1 MRLQTRLSLVITS
14 LILLTATAI
23 GCFAIATSY
32 SSQLNS
38 SDQIIEGVIEELST
52 SNDNPLSLST
62 YLADISNLKFSVAY
76 ITEEY
81 DLIPLHDGDSE
92 ISNSPKRAVVESAL
106 NKALNL
112 DQSRI
117 RAYQFSAGEYLLLYY
132 SIEEINQTR
141 SKNIELL
148 IIFTAL
154 IVFISTLITLI
165 IFRNDNELNLLVN
178 LLRRNQQRIQEF
190 IGDASHELRTPLTV
204 IRGYFELLKKNK
216 SDSNQNEVYQNRIES
231 EIFRM
236 QSIIDDLLFIT
247 ELDDLNESDTSDSSI
262 SSQVQSM
269 VDDLRFL
276 QPKRKIISSI
286 EPNLTLIIANSHLT
300 QLLANISS
308 NISRHTPQ
316 DSLVNIELFR
326 FDGGIKLIIEDS
338 GPGLPDYFYKN
349 GIQAFQRFDKSR
361 SRESGG
367 SGLGMTIMEK
377 IVKKYDGNISLTPS
391 SYNGLKIEITFN

>member
-38 SDQIIEGVIEELST
+38 SDQIIEGVIEELSS

-141 SKNIELL
+141 SKSIELL

-269 VDDLRFL
+269 VDDLRIL

>member
-154 IVFISTLITLI
+154 IVFISTLITLK

-269 VDDLRFL
+269 VDDLRIL

-286 EPNLTLIIANSHLT
+286 EPNLTMIIANSHLT

>member
-1 MRLQTRLSLVITS
+1 MITS

-92 ISNSPKRAVVESAL
+92 ISNSPKRTVIESAL

-154 IVFISTLITLI
+154 IVFISTLITLK

-286 EPNLTLIIANSHLT
+286 EPNLTMIIANSHLT

>member
-154 IVFISTLITLI
+154 IVFISTLITLK

-269 VDDLRFL
+269 VDDLRIL

>member
-1 MRLQTRLSLVITS
+1 MITS

-92 ISNSPKRAVVESAL
+92 ISNSPKRTVIESAL

-154 IVFISTLITLI
+154 IVFISTLITLK

-178 LLRRNQQRIQEF
+178 LLRRNQQRIHEF

-286 EPNLTLIIANSHLT
+286 EPNLTMIIANSHLT

>member
-1 MRLQTRLSLVITS
+1 MITS

-38 SDQIIEGVIEELST
+38 SDQIIEGVIEELSS

-154 IVFISTLITLI
+154 IVFISTLITLK

-286 EPNLTLIIANSHLT
+286 EPNLTMIIANSHLT

>member
-1 MRLQTRLSLVITS
+1 MITS

-178 LLRRNQQRIQEF
+178 LLRRNQQRIHEF

-286 EPNLTLIIANSHLT
+286 EPNLTMIIANSHLT

>member
-1 MRLQTRLSLVITS
+1 MITS

-92 ISNSPKRAVVESAL
+92 ILNSPKRTVVESAL

-154 IVFISTLITLI
+154 IVFISTLITLK

-216 SDSNQNEVYQNRIES
+216 TDSNQNEVYQNRIES

-286 EPNLTLIIANSHLT
+286 EPNLTMIIANSHLT

>member
-38 SDQIIEGVIEELST
+38 SDQIIEGVIEELSS

-178 LLRRNQQRIQEF
+178 LLRRNQQRIHEF

-269 VDDLRFL
+269 VDDLRIL

-286 EPNLTLIIANSHLT
+286 EPNLTMIIANSHLT

>member
-38 SDQIIEGVIEELST
+38 SDQIIEGVIEELSS

-92 ISNSPKRAVVESAL
+92 ISNSPKRTVVESAL

-154 IVFISTLITLI
+154 IVFISTLITLK

-216 SDSNQNEVYQNRIES
+216 TDSNQNEVYQNRIES

-286 EPNLTLIIANSHLT
+286 EPNLTMIIANSHLT

>member
-1 MRLQTRLSLVITS
+1 MITS

-92 ISNSPKRAVVESAL
+92 ILNSPKRTVVESAL

-154 IVFISTLITLI
+154 IVFISTLITLK

-286 EPNLTLIIANSHLT
+286 EPNLTMIIANSHLT

>member
-1 MRLQTRLSLVITS
+1 MITS

-216 SDSNQNEVYQNRIES
+216 TDSNQNEVYQNRIES

-286 EPNLTLIIANSHLT
+286 EPNLTMIIANSHLT

>member
-1 MRLQTRLSLVITS
+1 MITS

-178 LLRRNQQRIQEF
+178 LLRRNQQRIHEF

>member
-106 NKALNL
+106 TKALNL

-286 EPNLTLIIANSHLT
+286 EPNLTMIIANSHLT

>member
-1 MRLQTRLSLVITS
+1 MITS

-154 IVFISTLITLI
+154 IVFISTLITLK

-216 SDSNQNEVYQNRIES
+216 TDSNQNEVYQNRIES

-286 EPNLTLIIANSHLT
+286 EPNLTMIIANSHLT

>member
-38 SDQIIEGVIEELST
+38 SDQIIEGVIEELSS

-269 VDDLRFL
+269 VDDLRIL

>member
-1 MRLQTRLSLVITS
+1 MITS

-92 ISNSPKRAVVESAL
+92 ISNSPKRTVVESAL

-216 SDSNQNEVYQNRIES
+216 TDSNQNEVYQNRIES

-286 EPNLTLIIANSHLT
+286 EPNLTMIIANSHLT

>member
-1 MRLQTRLSLVITS
+1 M
-14 LILLTATAI
+14 
-23 GCFAIATSY
+23 
-32 SSQLNS
+32 
-38 SDQIIEGVIEELST
+38 
-52 SNDNPLSLST
+52 
-62 YLADISNLKFSVAY
+62 
-76 ITEEY
+76 
-81 DLIPLHDGDSE
+81 
-92 ISNSPKRAVVESAL
+92 
-106 NKALNL
+106 
-112 DQSRI
+112 
-117 RAYQFSAGEYLLLYY
+117 
-132 SIEEINQTR
+132 
-141 SKNIELL
+141 
-148 IIFTAL
+148 
-154 IVFISTLITLI
+154 FISTLITLI

-286 EPNLTLIIANSHLT
+286 EPNLTMIIANSHLT

-377 IVKKYDGNISLTPS
+377 IVKNMMETYH
-391 SYNGLKIEITFN
+391 

>member
-1 MRLQTRLSLVITS
+1 MITS

-38 SDQIIEGVIEELST
+38 SDQIIEGVIEELSS

-148 IIFTAL
+148 TIFTAL

-216 SDSNQNEVYQNRIES
+216 TDSNQNEVYQNRIES

-286 EPNLTLIIANSHLT
+286 EPNLTMIIANSHLT

>member
-1 MRLQTRLSLVITS
+1 MITS

-92 ISNSPKRAVVESAL
+92 ISNSPKRTVVESAL

-154 IVFISTLITLI
+154 IVFISTLITLK

-286 EPNLTLIIANSHLT
+286 EPNLTMIIANSHLT

>member
-38 SDQIIEGVIEELST
+38 SDQIIEGVIEELSS

-92 ISNSPKRAVVESAL
+92 ILNSPKRTVVESAL

-154 IVFISTLITLI
+154 IVFISTLITLK

-286 EPNLTLIIANSHLT
+286 EPNLTMIIANSHLT

>member
-32 SSQLNS
+32 SSQLKS
-38 SDQIIEGVIEELST
+38 SDQVIEGIIEELST

-178 LLRRNQQRIQEF
+178 LLRRNQQRIHEF

-216 SDSNQNEVYQNRIES
+216 TDSNQNEVYQNRIES

-286 EPNLTLIIANSHLT
+286 EPNLTMIIANSHLT

>member
-1 MRLQTRLSLVITS
+1 MITS

-38 SDQIIEGVIEELST
+38 SDQIIEGVIEELSS

-154 IVFISTLITLI
+154 IVFISTLITLK

-216 SDSNQNEVYQNRIES
+216 TDSNQNEVYQNRIES

-286 EPNLTLIIANSHLT
+286 EPNLTMIIANSHLT

>member
-1 MRLQTRLSLVITS
+1 MITS

-269 VDDLRFL
+269 VDDLRIL

-286 EPNLTLIIANSHLT
+286 EPNLTMIIANSHLT

>member
-1 MRLQTRLSLVITS
+1 MITS

-38 SDQIIEGVIEELST
+38 SDQIIEGVIEELSS

-286 EPNLTLIIANSHLT
+286 EPNLTMIIANSHLT

>member
-269 VDDLRFL
+269 VDDLRIL

-286 EPNLTLIIANSHLT
+286 EPNLTMIIANSHLT

>member
-92 ISNSPKRAVVESAL
+92 ISNSPKRTVVESAL

-286 EPNLTLIIANSHLT
+286 EPNLTMIIANSHLT

>member
-1 MRLQTRLSLVITS
+1 MITS

-92 ISNSPKRAVVESAL
+92 ISNSPKRTVIESAL

-216 SDSNQNEVYQNRIES
+216 TDSNQNEVYQNRIES

>member
-1 MRLQTRLSLVITS
+1 MITS

-154 IVFISTLITLI
+154 IVFISTLITLK

-286 EPNLTLIIANSHLT
+286 EPNLTMIIANSHLT

>member
-1 MRLQTRLSLVITS
+1 MITS

-92 ISNSPKRAVVESAL
+92 ISNSPKRTVIESAL

-154 IVFISTLITLI
+154 IVFISTLITLK

-178 LLRRNQQRIQEF
+178 LLRRNQQRIHEF

-269 VDDLRFL
+269 VDDLRIL

>member
-92 ISNSPKRAVVESAL
+92 ISNSPKRTVVESAL

-154 IVFISTLITLI
+154 IVFISTLITLK

-178 LLRRNQQRIQEF
+178 LLRRNQQRIHEF

-216 SDSNQNEVYQNRIES
+216 TDSNQNEVYQNRIES

-286 EPNLTLIIANSHLT
+286 EPNLTMIIANSHLT

>member
-1 MRLQTRLSLVITS
+1 MITS

-38 SDQIIEGVIEELST
+38 SDQIIEGVIEELSS

-92 ISNSPKRAVVESAL
+92 ISNSPKRTVIESAL

-216 SDSNQNEVYQNRIES
+216 TDSNQNEVYQNRIES

-286 EPNLTLIIANSHLT
+286 EPNLTMIIANSHLT

>member
-1 MRLQTRLSLVITS
+1 MKLQTRLSLVITS

-23 GCFAIATSY
+23 GSFAIATSY
-32 SSQLNS
+32 SSQLKS
-38 SDQIIEGVIEELST
+38 SDQVIEGIIEELST

-62 YLADISNLKFSVAY
+62 YLADISNLNFSVAY

-81 DLIPLHDGDSE
+81 DLIPLHDGDSV
-92 ISNSPKRAVVESAL
+92 ITNSPKRAVIESSL
-106 NKALNL
+106 SKALTI

-117 RAYQFSAGEYLLLYY
+117 RTYQFSAGEYLLLYY
-132 SIEEINQTR
+132 SIEELNQAR
-141 SKNIELL
+141 SKNIGLL
-148 IIFTAL
+148 ITFTAI
-154 IVFISTLITLI
+154 IVFIAACITLI

-178 LLRRNQQRIQEF
+178 LLRTNQQRMQEF

-204 IRGYFELLKKNK
+204 IRGYFELLKKSK
-216 SDSNQNEVYQNRIES
+216 SDSNQHEVYQNRIDS

-236 QSIIDDLLFIT
+236 QLIVDDLLFIT
-247 ELDDLNESDTSDSSI
+247 ELDDLNESETSDISV
-262 SSQVQSM
+262 SSQVQDM
-269 VDDLRFL
+269 VDDLHFL
-276 QPKRKIISSI
+276 QPKREITSNI
-286 EPNLTLIIANSHLT
+286 EPNLTIKIANSHLT
-300 QLLANISS
+300 QLLSNISS

-316 DSLVNIELFR
+316 DSPVHIELIR
-326 FDGGIKLIIEDS
+326 LDRGIKLIVEDS

-377 IVKKYDGNISLTPS
+377 IVKKYKGNISLTPS

>member
-154 IVFISTLITLI
+154 IVFISTLITLK

-286 EPNLTLIIANSHLT
+286 EPNLTMIIANSHLT